1 MVGERVES
9 IGIFGFGAAAHIVT
23 QLALH
28 KRCDVYAFTRSGD
41 KAAQQF
47 ALNLGAIWAGSS
59 DRAPP
64 KELDAAI
71 IFAPVGSLVPAA
83 LRSVRKGGVV
93 VCGGIHMSDIPNFPY
108 EVLWGERSL
117 RSVANLTRQDAV
129 AFLELAPKI
138 PVKTTVEKFSLDEA
152 NVALEALRT
161 GHLTGAAVLIP

>member
-1 MVGERVES
+1 MVNYRNRRDWPRQS
-9 IGIFGFGAAAHIVT
+9 DL
-23 QLALH
+23 Q
-28 KRCDVYAFTRSGD
+28 RRS
-41 KAAQQF
+41 QNC
-47 ALNLGAIWAGSS
+47 LC
-59 DRAPP
+59 APP

-108 EVLWGERSL
+108 EILWGERSL
-117 RSVANLTRQDAV
+117 RSVANLTRQDAA

-138 PVKTTVEKFSLDEA
+138 PVKTTVEKFSLYEA

>member
-1 MVGERVES
+1 MGPNGPE
-9 IGIFGFGAAAHIVT
+9 
-23 QLALH
+23 ALT
-28 KRCDVYAFTRSGD
+28 AP
-41 KAAQQF
+41 
-47 ALNLGAIWAGSS
+47 
-59 DRAPP
+59 PP

-138 PVKTTVEKFSLDEA
+138 PIKTTVEKFPLDEA
-152 NVALEALRT
+152 NAALEALRT
-161 GHLTGAAVLIP
+161 GRLTGAAVLIP